1 MERSTINKILSSRY
15 LFTLATENLRTD
27 QGIKLSA
34 GVNLMQDSVELFL
47 LAVGEFLDANIRT
60 NTGFDKY
67 FELINKKIAPK
78 KLPFRSRLNSLNK
91 LRVNSKHYG
100 IQPAQD
106 EVKQLSIAVREFF
119 EEVSMSIFGNK
130 FAAFSLIDLLKD
142 GEVKELLKETEK
154 YFDEQNYIECLISC
168 RKALY
173 SEIEQDYDISGY
185 RGKTSNKNYLGLML
199 YGYKAPYWAKN
210 PEYIEEKVNDPCD
223 YTVFDHS
230 TLEMDLMK
238 NGADINTFWNVWRLT
253 PAVFRYDQK
262 SEWIVRYQFACFDK
276 DGIDIRAEYVLSS
289 TIEMILSIHQRKSQL
304 KSPEYRLYYIDLK
317 RTKIPVY
324 SKASKNS
331 SVVRNTPEGLTRF
344 DCDFRVVG
352 LDNSDIF
359 YHVSYTNLE
368 DSIFFS
374 GFIHNDE
381 IKFD

>member
-15 LFTLATENLRTD
+15 LFTLATENLKTD

-47 LAVGEFLDANIRT
+47 LAVGEFLDANITT

-78 KLPFRSRLNSLNK
+78 ELPFRSRLNSLNK
-91 LRVNSKHYG
+91 LRVNFKHYG

-142 GEVKELLKETEK
+142 GEVKELLKEAEK

-173 SEIEQDYDISGY
+173 SEIEIDYDISGY
-185 RGKTSNKNYLGLML
+185 RGKTSNKKYVGLML
-199 YGYKAPYWAKN
+199 LGYKAPYWAKN
-210 PEYIEEKVNDPCD
+210 PQYIEEKVNDPCD
-223 YTVFDHS
+223 YIVFDHS
-230 TLEMDLMK
+230 TLELDLMK
-238 NGADINTFWNVWRLT
+238 NGVDINTFWNVWRLT

-262 SEWIVRYQFACFDK
+262 SEWIVRYKFECFEK
-276 DGIDIRAEYVLSS
+276 DGIDFRAEYVLSS
-289 TIEMILSIHQRKSQL
+289 TIETVLSIHQKKSQV
-304 KSPEYRLYYIDLK
+304 KGPEYRSYYIDLK
-317 RTKIPVY
+317 GTKITVY

-331 SVVRNTPEGLTRF
+331 SVVRDTPEGLTRL

-352 LDNSDIF
+352 LDSSDF
-359 YHVSYTNLE
+359 LWHVNYSNWE
-368 DSIFFS
+368 DKIFFS
-374 GFIHNDE
+374 GFIHNDDR
-381 IKFD
+381 KVD

>member
-1 MERSTINKILSSRY
+1 MERSTINKLLSSRY
-15 LFTLATENLRTD
+15 LFTLVTENLKTD

-47 LAVGEFLDANIRT
+47 LAVGEFLDANITT

-67 FELINKKIAPK
+67 FELINNKIAPD

-91 LRVNSKHYG
+91 LRVNCKHYG

-106 EVKQLSIAVREFF
+106 EVKQLSITVREFF

-130 FAAFSLIDLLKD
+130 FAAFSLIDLLKE
-142 GEVKELLKETEK
+142 GEVKELLKEAEK

-173 SEIEQDYDISGY
+173 CEIMTDYDISGY
-185 RGKTSNKNYLGLML
+185 RSKTSSKKGLGLMM
-199 YGYKAPYWAKN
+199 YGYKAPHWAKN
-210 PEYIEEKVNDPCD
+210 PQYIEENVDDPCG
-223 YTVFDHS
+223 YIVFDHS

-238 NGADINTFWNVWRLT
+238 DGVDSNTFWNVWRLT

-262 SEWIVRYQFACFDK
+262 SEWIVRYKFECFEK

-289 TIEMILSIHQRKSQL
+289 TIEMVLSIHQKRSQV

-317 RTKIPVY
+317 RTKTPVY

-331 SVVRNTPEGLTRF
+331 LVVRNTPEGLTRL
-344 DCDFRVVG
+344 DCDFRVAG

-359 YHVSYTNLE
+359 AHVSYYNLE
-368 DSIFFS
+368 DGIFFS
-374 GFIHNDE
+374 GFIHHDD